1 MPNIF
6 AELPQ
11 NLEQEVFEVL
21 ASRGST
27 RIERII
33 SRGHTTPQT
42 EWYDQE
48 QAEWVI
54 VLQGAAVLTFEQ
66 GESLHLTPGCYVN
79 IPAHQRHR
87 VDWTTPEQETIWL
100 AVHY

>member
-6 AELPQ
+6 AELPPE
-11 NLEQEVFEVL
+11 LAQEVCEIL
-21 ASRGST
+21 TSSGTT

-33 SRGHTTPQT
+33 SRGHITPPAD
-42 EWYDQE
+42 WYDQD

-66 GESLHLTPGCYVN
+66 GESFHLTPGCYVN